1 MRSLVLNVDDNVY
14 ENFIN
19 FLKILPQNK
28 IKIVE
33 DIPNTEE
40 LERELKERKKEIAN
54 GKVLTLDELWGNAGI

>member
-33 DIPNTEE
+33 DIPCSKE
-40 LERELKERKKEIAN
+40 LETELKERKKEIAN
-54 GKVLTLDELWGNAGI
+54 GKVLTHDELWENAGI